1 MKKFIHYILIA
12 IMFNWNMA
20 VFANDNDGCSKW
32 EVVEETDK
40 YIQESCADDG
50 TMQARIRSKPPEGI
64 NIIVVESPEKGK
76 ENPIKKFKDKVEET
90 EQATEIGRASCR
102 ERV

>member
-1 MKKFIHYILIA
+1 MKKFIHYLLIA

-20 VFANDNDGCSKW
+20 VFAETDQGCSNW

-50 TMQARIRSKPPEGI
+50 KMQARIRSKPVEGL
-64 NIIVVESPEKGK
+64 NIIVVESPEEKK
-76 ENPIKKFKDKVEET
+76 QNPIKKFRDKVEET
-90 EQATEIGRASCR
+90 DLSLIHI
-102 ERV
+102 